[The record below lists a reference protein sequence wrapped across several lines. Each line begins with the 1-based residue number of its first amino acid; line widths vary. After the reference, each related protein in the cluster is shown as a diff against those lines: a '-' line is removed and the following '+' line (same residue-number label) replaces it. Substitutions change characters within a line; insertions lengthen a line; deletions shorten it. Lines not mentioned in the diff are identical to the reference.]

1 MKNIIPL
8 KEIETEEFLEL
19 NATIA
24 DAVEELPFMK
34 NSEENLS
41 ENA

>member
-34 NSEENLS
+34 ENEE
-41 ENA
+41 

>member
-8 KEIETEEFLEL
+8 KEIETEEFFEL
-19 NATIA
+19 NAIIA

-34 NSEENLS
+34 ENEE
-41 ENA
+41 

>member
-8 KEIETEEFLEL
+8 KEVETEPILEL

-34 NSEENLS
+34 EKEE
-41 ENA
+41 

>member
-8 KEIETEEFLEL
+8 KEVETEPILEL

-34 NSEENLS
+34 NSKENLS